1 MKNKNEIKTVVTI
14 PEWAEYLQA
23 SNKLNSSQQAF
34 ALVPLIYRAV
44 YLRCNALTSIPFR
57 LMFKDKEKDW
67 DDIFVTPLKSLLWKT
82 EASLL
87 LCGSGYWLKL
97 DTSKKRMGAQ
107 WLNPFTVEVKASQ
120 KKTEDGSVIVEKK
133 FIQRVGRDT
142 FGPWTSDEIVH
153 FLTFNP
159 SNDIEKGLSS
169 TDVAL
174 GAGKTLYYL
183 RSFSTQFFE
192 NGAMPV
198 TVLGLDVNA
207 GTEDIER
214 TRNFFA
220 RMTTGIKKAF
230 GVIALRGDVKPSTIT
245 PDLNTMDMPNVR
257 QQALQDIAWAFGIP
271 ETMLTDAANYAT
283 AVEHRRSFYEETIVP
298 SAENLADTINTQFLS
313 DTGLTLEVHPEELDI
328 FQEDENQRSAS
339 LLNLVSAGVPLE
351 AAFDILGFE
360 VSEESMGLVRNQ
372 GEVTAAVDSMSE
384 DLRKWKRKSI
394 KQFEKKGTA
403 DVEFQSQYIPEADY
417 KRIKSQLQSCKS
429 KDEIER
435 VFDDSKHATL
445 DDLVKSLQDATVAL
459 LDG

>member
-1 MKNKNEIKTVVTI
+1 MKNKSEIKTVVTI
-14 PEWAEYLQA
+14 PKWAEYLQA

-57 LMFKDKEKDW
+57 LMFGDREKNW
-67 DDIFVTPLKSLLWKT
+67 DDIFVTPFKSLLWKT

-87 LCGSGYWLKL
+87 LCGSGYWLKM

-107 WLNPFTVEVKASQ
+107 WLNPYTVNVKATQ
-120 KKTEDGSVIVEKK
+120 RKTDDGAVIVEKT
-133 FIQRVGRDT
+133 FTQRVGKDT
-142 FGPWTSDEIVH
+142 FGPWTSDEVVH

-159 SNDIEKGLSS
+159 ANDIERGLSS
-169 TDVAL
+169 ADVAL

-183 RSFSTQFFE
+183 RSFSSQFFE

-198 TVLGLDVNA
+198 TILGLDINA
-207 GTEDIER
+207 GPDDIER
-214 TRNFFA
+214 TRNFFE
-220 RMTTGIKKAF
+220 RMTTGIRRAF

-245 PDLNTMDMPNVR
+245 PDLNTLDMPNVR
-257 QQALQDIAWAFGIP
+257 NQAVQDIAWAFGIP

-298 SAENLADTINTQFLS
+298 SAENLADIINTQFLNG
-313 DTGLTLEVHPEELDI
+313 TGLSIEVHPEELDI
-328 FQEDENQRSAS
+328 FQEDENQRSVS

-360 VSEESMGLVRNQ
+360 VSEESMALMRNQ
-372 GEVTAAVDSMSE
+372 EEAPAAIDTMSE

-394 KQFEKKGTA
+394 KNFEKKGTA
-403 DVEFQSQYIPEADY
+403 DVDFQSELIPEADY
-417 KRIKSQLQSCKS
+417 KRIRYQLQSCKS
-429 KDEIER
+429 KDDIAN
-435 VFDDSKHATL
+435 VFDENKHATL
-445 DDLVKSLQDATVAL
+445 DDLVKSLQDATMAL
-459 LDG
+459 LDE